1 MREITYEQIV
11 NAVRECVRACGRL
24 TPSCKKA
31 LEDCLAKESGSA
43 ARFALSMLV
52 KNADT
57 AENENLAVC
66 QDTGMAVFYVQLG
79 QEVHVT
85 GGLLTDAIDEGVRRG
100 YAECGWRASVLD
112 PLTRVNTKD
121 NTPAIVHIDLVA
133 GDGLTLDFLPKGF
146 GSENMSRLF
155 MLTPSAGI
163 RGVEDSIVEAVRL
176 AGANPC
182 PPVIVGVG
190 IGGTAEKAME
200 TAKRQLLRPVGT
212 PADDPELAALER
224 RCLERINALGIGAQ
238 GFGGDTTALA
248 VHCGKFPTHIASLP
262 VAVNIQC
269 NAMRL
274 GHAEL

>member
-121 NTPAIVHIDLVA
+121 NTPAIVHLEIVA

-163 RGVEDSIVEAVRL
+163 RGVEDSVVEAVRL

-182 PPVIVGVG
+182 PPIIVGVG